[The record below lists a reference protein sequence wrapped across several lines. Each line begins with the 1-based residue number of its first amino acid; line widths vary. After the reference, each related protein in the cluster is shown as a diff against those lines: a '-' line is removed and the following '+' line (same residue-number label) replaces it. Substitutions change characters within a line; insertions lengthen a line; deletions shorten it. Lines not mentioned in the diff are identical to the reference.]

1 MYNIRIEINVVMLS
15 MMKKIHFIV
24 SALLFLMLSSCSLF
38 SPVMLEQ
45 HKWGSLVIQDG
56 YRFITQEYSNTEWNV
71 SYESATINTFSGIV
85 RHTSRINEGK
95 FPMLTHDILITS
107 GDYADSSVV
116 RTSVMNHRFF
126 WSSRLPTRPN
136 GTINLLHT
144 FPQNEQVLTDL
155 YAIDYGD
162 FVTIRGYEILS
173 IDRKKN
179 ASLRGTWKDSGCNTL
194 LVTEVIIHEDP
205 EN

>member
-1 MYNIRIEINVVMLS
+1 MDVSSKMKIIR
-15 MMKKIHFIV
+15 FIV
-24 SALLFLMLSSCSLF
+24 VSLTCILLSSCSIF

-45 HKWGSLVIQDG
+45 HKWGSLEMQDG
-56 YRFITQEYSNTEWNV
+56 YRYITQEHSNTEWYI
-71 SYESATINTFSGIV
+71 SYESDTINTFSGIV

-95 FPMLTHDILITS
+95 FPMLTHDILVTS
-107 GDYADSSVV
+107 GDFSDASVV

-144 FPQNEQVLTDL
+144 FPLDEQVLTDL
-155 YAIDYGD
+155 YAIDHGD
-162 FVTIRGYEILS
+162 TVTIRGYEILS
-173 IDRKKN
+173 IDRRKN
-179 ASLRGTWKDSGCNTL
+179 ASFRGTWKDSGCNTL
-194 LVTEVIIHEDP
+194 LVTEVIIHEEP